1 MKDKHTYL
9 NSKGNLSVM
18 KRRFSVIIEQ
28 DQDGIYVGRVPD
40 LKGCLSQGKTLDEL
54 MENIKEAVELYLETQ
69 GEPNVE
75 TRFIGIREIE
85 VA

>member
-28 DQDGIYVGRVPD
+28 DQDGMYVGRVPD